1 MTIQP
6 CIIYDKEFPEKAAR
20 VEEVIRSFK
29 LPVGK
34 MRHTDRREP
43 LVHSDINIHV
53 SVPVYSAIS
62 WAHVNIFIRDEG
74 MWNEEAFQPYMTAFD
89 AIVCLEDVGEGMRD
103 GFKAMIDLVSVKK
116 PKGTFHCP
124 PILHSDSCPDISIV
138 TPTYNRRDM
147 IDIAFHNILST
158 DYPRDRIE
166 WVIVEDNEDSTKMA
180 SDKIMNFQMNCP
192 DVKIKY
198 IPIEGKMT
206 IGQKRNIGVENASNG
221 IVLFMDDD
229 DHYPVTSF
237 RRRVAW
243 LLNGWNKN
251 ALIACCTTIA
261 LYDLKRGV
269 SAVNVP
275 PWNLPLGK
283 RISEATLTFK
293 KTAWLDRKFNE
304 EVSVSEGDE
313 WIHGREDQVIEIV
326 PQQIIVA
333 FSHGGNSSGRRVPP
347 TGAAVSCFWG
357 FPKEY
362 LIFVHRLAGVEIEEE
377 KGKGKAGTKAAK

>member
-20 VEEVIRSFK
+20 IEEVIRSFK

-53 SVPVYSAIS
+53 GVPVYSAIG
-62 WAHVNIFIRDEG
+62 WAHVNIFIRDDG
-74 MWNEEAFQPYMTAFD
+74 LWNEEAFQPYMSAFD
-89 AIVCLEDVGEGMRD
+89 AIVRLQDVGDEMRD
-103 GFKAMIDLVSVKK
+103 GFKAMIELVSVKK

-124 PILHSDSCPDISIV
+124 PILHSERCPEISIV
-138 TPTYNRRDM
+138 TPTYNRREL

-158 DYPRDRIE
+158 DYPRERIE
-166 WVIVEDNEDSTKMA
+166 WVIIEDNEDSTKMA

-198 IPIEGKMT
+198 IPIQGKMT
-206 IGQKRNIGVENASNG
+206 IGQKRNIGVENATHG

-251 ALIACCTTIA
+251 ALISCCTTIA

-304 EVSVSEGDE
+304 EVAVSEGDE
-313 WIHGREDQVIEIV
+313 WISGREDQVIEII

-333 FSHGGNSSGRRVPP
+333 FSHGENASGRRVPP

-362 LIFVHRLAGVEIEEE
+362 LVFVHRLAGVEIEEE
-377 KGKGKAGTKAAK
+377 KEKKSGAKAKNT